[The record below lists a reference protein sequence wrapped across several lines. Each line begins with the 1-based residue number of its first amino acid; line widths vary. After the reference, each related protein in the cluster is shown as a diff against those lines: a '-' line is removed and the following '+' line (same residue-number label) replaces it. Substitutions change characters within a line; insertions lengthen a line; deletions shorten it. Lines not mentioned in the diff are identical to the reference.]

1 MNLPN
6 IPALSREDLP
16 ALNLIARSNDLKKLV
31 DVLAQERI
39 IAVDTE
45 SNSLYAY
52 YEKVCLIQFST
63 AQTDYLVD
71 PLAVEDLS
79 PLRRIFANPKIE
91 KIFHASEYDLICLRR
106 DYGFQFA
113 NLFDTMLAASL
124 LGRDEVGLGA
134 ILGSEFGIQIDKHYQ
149 RANWGQ
155 RPLPPHLLAYARLD
169 THYLIPLRNR
179 LKEDLERTDRW
190 PLAEEDFKRLCL
202 VSNRLAENGTV
213 RNAEIANGNCWRIKG
228 ARDLDP
234 QQAAVLQE
242 LNNYRD
248 QTARGRDLPVFKVI
262 GDATLLAI
270 ATACPASLPEL
281 KQIKGMTD
289 NQVRRH
295 GRALLEAVHR
305 GLKARPIRPKR
316 NQRPDDQYL
325 SRLEALRQWRKATA
339 QEIEVKSDMVLP
351 RDIMQ
356 ELAAEAPQTRKALRA
371 IMRET
376 PWRYKHFGEQ
386 ILKVL
391 VH

>member
-1 MNLPN
+1 MTLP
-6 IPALSREDLP
+6 DLP
-16 ALNLIARSNDLKKLV
+16 DPSLIACSTDLRKMV
-31 DVLAQERI
+31 DELGQETI

-52 YEKVCLIQFST
+52 YEKVCLIQFSSS
-63 AQTDYLVD
+63 QTDYLVD

-124 LGRDEVGLGA
+124 LGRDEVGLGG
-134 ILGSEFGIQIDKHYQ
+134 ILESEFGIQLDKRYQ

-169 THYLIPLRNR
+169 THYLIPLRNK
-179 LKEDLERTDRW
+179 LKGDLERTERW
-190 PLAEEDFKRLCL
+190 PLAEEDFTRLCL
-202 VSNRLAENGTV
+202 VSNRLAETGTV
-213 RNAEIANGNCWRIKG
+213 RNAETANGNCWRIKG
-228 ARDLDP
+228 ARDMTP

-242 LNNYRD
+242 LNRYRD
-248 QTARGRDLPVFKVI
+248 QTARARDWPLFKVI
-262 GDATLLAI
+262 GNATLLAI
-270 ATACPASLPEL
+270 AADCPASLPKL

-295 GRALLEAVHR
+295 GRALLEAVRR
-305 GLKARPIRPKR
+305 GLKAPPIRPAR
-316 NQRPDDQYL
+316 CPRPDEQYL
-325 SRLEALRQWRKATA
+325 ARLEALHQWRKATA
-339 QEIEVKSDMVLP
+339 QEIGVKSDMVLP

-356 ELAAEAPQTRKALRA
+356 ELAAEAPQTKKTLRA
-371 IMRET
+371 IMREI
-376 PWRYKHFGEQ
+376 PWRYKHFGDQ